1 MESEK
6 EFDLVLVGPT
16 GYTGRLCAEHIVK
29 NLPTNLKWALAGRSV
44 QKIEVIAKELKTL
57 NPDRAAPEILAVQ
70 LNRQEL
76 EPLVQRTKVI
86 INCVGPYH
94 LYSTPVVEACANH
107 GTHYV
112 DATGETPWI
121 REIIEKYHDVAKS
134 NGAIIIPS
142 VGVES
147 APADILAWSVVKRVR
162 EDLSSDTKEVI
173 GAIEEMKSS
182 GPSGGTLNTVLTI
195 FDSLSFSDIL
205 KSTDP
210 FALAASAPPKN
221 VPSEPLVD
229 KILGVRSVRDLGTLT
244 TSPSAMADITI
255 VHRSSTL
262 MPEFYGPLFYF
273 RQFVKVRN
281 ALVGIIFHYAFI
293 IGLCLLTLPPV
304 RALVRQFVYAA
315 GQGPRKEDSV
325 NDRVEYRAVAT
336 ADQKTAAPQRVFG
349 KFKYEGSMYALT
361 GLLLAEAA
369 MVILEETER
378 VKKVSRCGIV
388 TPATLGQPFVDRL
401 EKFLMPCL
409 PVVPNEG
416 CFVY

>member
-1 MESEK
+1 MESDK

-16 GYTGRLCAEHIVK
+16 GYTGRLCAEHIAK

-44 QKIEVIAKELKTL
+44 QKVEDIAKELRTL
-57 NPDRAAPEILAVQ
+57 NPDRTEPEILAVQ

-76 EPLVQRTKVI
+76 DPLVQRTKVI

-112 DATGETPWI
+112 DATGETPWV

-147 APADILAWSVVKRVR
+147 APADILAWSLVKRVR
-162 EDLSSDTKEVI
+162 EDLSCDTKEVT

-195 FDSLSFSDIL
+195 FDSLSLSDLL

-210 FALAASAPPKN
+210 FVLAASAPPKN
-221 VPSEPLVD
+221 IPSEPLLD

-262 MPEFYGPLFYF
+262 MPEFYGPRFYF
-273 RQFVKVRN
+273 RQFVRVRN
-281 ALVGIIFHYAFI
+281 ALVGVLFHFAFI
-293 IGLCLLTLPPV
+293 IGLTLLILPPV
-304 RALVRQFVYAA
+304 RALLRKVVYAA

-325 NDRVEYRAVAT
+325 NDRVEYRAIAT

-401 EKFLMPCL
+401 EK
-409 PVVPNEG
+409 VG
-416 CFVY
+416 CHVETQAFDY

>member
-401 EKFLMPCL
+401 EK
-409 PVVPNEG
+409 VG
-416 CFVY
+416 CHLETQVFDY

>member
-1 MESEK
+1 MESGK

-16 GYTGRLCAEHIVK
+16 GYTGRLCAEHIAK

-44 QKIEVIAKELKTL
+44 QKIEDIAKELRNL
-57 NPDRAAPEILAVQ
+57 NPDRTAPEILAVQ
-70 LNRQEL
+70 LNRKEL
-76 EPLVQRTKVI
+76 DPLVQRTKVI

-112 DATGETPWI
+112 DATGETPWV
-121 REIIEKYHDVAKS
+121 REIIQKYHDVAKS

-162 EDLSSDTKEVI
+162 EDLSCDTKEVT
-173 GAIEEMKSS
+173 GAIEVMKSS

-221 VPSEPLVD
+221 VPSEPLLD

-262 MPEFYGPLFYF
+262 MPEFYGPRFYF

-281 ALVGIIFHYAFI
+281 ALVGVLFHYGFI
-293 IGLCLLTLPPV
+293 IGLCLLILPPV
-304 RALVRQFVYAA
+304 RALVRKVIYAA

-369 MVILEETER
+369 MIVLEETER

-401 EKFLMPCL
+401 EK
-409 PVVPNEG
+409 VG
-416 CFVY
+416 CHIETQVFDY

>member
-262 MPEFYGPLFYF
+262 MPEFYGPLFHF

-281 ALVGIIFHYAFI
+281 ALVGIIFYYAFI

-325 NDRVEYRAVAT
+325 NDRVEHRAVAT

-401 EKFLMPCL
+401 EK
-409 PVVPNEG
+409 VG
-416 CFVY
+416 CHLETQVFDY

>member
-1 MESEK
+1 MESDK

-16 GYTGRLCAEHIVK
+16 GYTGRLCAEHISK

-44 QKIEVIAKELKTL
+44 QKIEDILKELKTL
-57 NPDRAAPEILAVQ
+57 NPDRTAPEILAVQ

-76 EPLVQRTKVI
+76 DPLVQRTKVI

-112 DATGETPWI
+112 DATGETPWV
-121 REIIEKYHDVAKS
+121 RQIIQKYHEVAKS

-147 APADILAWSVVKRVR
+147 APADILAWSLVKRVR
-162 EDLSSDTKEVI
+162 EDLSCDTKEVTS
-173 GAIEEMKSS
+173 AIEEMKSS
-182 GPSGGTLNTVLTI
+182 GPSGGTLNTILTI

-244 TSPSAMADITI
+244 TSPSAIADITI

-262 MPEFYGPLFYF
+262 MPKFYGPRFYF
-273 RQFVKVRN
+273 RQFIRVRN
-281 ALVGIIFHYAFI
+281 ALVGVLFHFAFI
-293 IGLCLLTLPPV
+293 VGLGLLILPPV
-304 RALVRQFVYAA
+304 RSLVRKVVYAA

-401 EKFLMPCL
+401 EK
-409 PVVPNEG
+409 VG
-416 CFVY
+416 CHVETQVFDY

>member
-1 MESEK
+1 M
-6 EFDLVLVGPT
+6 
-16 GYTGRLCAEHIVK
+16 
-29 NLPTNLKWALAGRSV
+29 
-44 QKIEVIAKELKTL
+44 
-57 NPDRAAPEILAVQ
+57 
-70 LNRQEL
+70 
-76 EPLVQRTKVI
+76 
-86 INCVGPYH
+86 
-94 LYSTPVVEACANH
+94 
-107 GTHYV
+107 
-112 DATGETPWI
+112 
-121 REIIEKYHDVAKS
+121 
-134 NGAIIIPS
+134 
-142 VGVES
+142 
-147 APADILAWSVVKRVR
+147 
-162 EDLSSDTKEVI
+162 
-173 GAIEEMKSS
+173 
-182 GPSGGTLNTVLTI
+182 LTI

-210 FALAASAPPKN
+210 FALAASASPKN

-304 RALVRQFVYAA
+304 RALVRQFVYDA

-401 EKFLMPCL
+401 EK
-409 PVVPNEG
+409 VG
-416 CFVY
+416 CHLETQVFDY

>member
-182 GPSGGTLNTVLTI
+182 GPSGGTLITVLTI

-229 KILGVRSVRDLGTLT
+229 KILGVRFVRDLGTLT

-401 EKFLMPCL
+401 EK
-409 PVVPNEG
+409 VG
-416 CFVY
+416 CHLETQVFDY

>member
-1 MESEK
+1 MESGK

-16 GYTGRLCAEHIVK
+16 GYTGRLCAEHIAK

-44 QKIEVIAKELKTL
+44 QKIEDIAKELRNL
-57 NPDRAAPEILAVQ
+57 NPDRTAPEILAVQ
-70 LNRQEL
+70 LNRKEL
-76 EPLVQRTKVI
+76 DPLVQRTKVI

-112 DATGETPWI
+112 DATGETPWV
-121 REIIEKYHDVAKS
+121 REIIQKYHDVAKS

-162 EDLSSDTKEVI
+162 EDLSCDTKEVT

-221 VPSEPLVD
+221 VPSEPLLD

-262 MPEFYGPLFYF
+262 MPEFYGPRFYF

-281 ALVGIIFHYAFI
+281 ALVGVLFHYGFI
-293 IGLCLLTLPPV
+293 IGLCLLILPPV
-304 RALVRQFVYAA
+304 RALVRKVIYAA

-369 MVILEETER
+369 MIILVETER

-401 EKFLMPCL
+401 EK
-409 PVVPNEG
+409 VG
-416 CFVY
+416 CHIETQVFDY

>member
-182 GPSGGTLNTVLTI
+182 GPSGGTLITVLTI

-378 VKKVSRCGIV
+378 YHHSFPSSSNSPSPCHC
-388 TPATLGQPFVDRL
+388 PS
-401 EKFLMPCL
+401 FL
-409 PVVPNEG
+409 
-416 CFVY
+416 

>member
-76 EPLVQRTKVI
+76 KPLVQRTKVI

-401 EKFLMPCL
+401 EK
-409 PVVPNEG
+409 VG
-416 CFVY
+416 CHLETQVFDY